1 MIDIQLKAD
10 ARRRNADRYTPSARP
25 VNQLKEKTLTSYSF
39 DKLVKHAHKYAKA
52 IQGDRDFP
60 LVERTDEGYLRM
72 SKEIRE
78 HFGFEYTCLC
88 GTVSASFYTGIKP
101 TQDRPNLIKVI
112 RHLYTLA

>member
-1 MIDIQLKAD
+1 MIHFQLQD
-10 ARRRNADRYTPSARP
+10 NARRRNADRYTPNARP
-25 VNQLKEKTLTSYSF
+25 VNQLKEKTLTNYSF
-39 DKLVKHAHKYAKA
+39 DKLVKHAHKYAIA
-52 IQGDRDFP
+52 IQGDRRFP
-60 LVERTDEGYLRM
+60 LVERTEDGYLRM

-88 GTVSASFYTGIKP
+88 GSYGYNGP